1 MTTID
6 FTISLFCRIDDVL
19 QDQEKHPFALLH
31 PSEVVTLAMLQV
43 LRGEGN
49 RAFDRWVRRELKSLF
64 PRLPERTRLFRLF
77 VQYQELCQRFLAQT
91 TFFGIV
97 DSYGIE
103 LVHPWRERRT
113 QREVARKGVSL
124 HRWIVGAKV
133 CVLTDCL
140 GRIVDFGVEGANVH
154 DSKFHPLIE
163 KVKDHMIVLGDKGF
177 HARTDAPCNL
187 KICNKG
193 QWNERMT
200 IETLFSLF
208 TTVLRL
214 KKLAHRLLEPLK
226 ARLAYTCALCNL
238 CFDWNGETKLQLA
251 QFKL

>member
-6 FTISLFCRIDDVL
+6 FTLSLFCRIDDVL
-19 QDQEKHPFALLH
+19 LDQEKPAFALLY

-49 RAFDRWVRRELKSLF
+49 RAFDCWIRRELSGLF

-77 VQYQELCQRFLAQT
+77 IKYQDLAQRFLAQG

-113 QREVARKGVSL
+113 QRALARKGKSL

-133 CVLTDCL
+133 CVLTDCF
-140 GRIVDFGVEGANVH
+140 GRITGFEVDGANVH
-154 DSKFHPLIE
+154 DTRFHPLIE
-163 KVKDHMIVLGDKGF
+163 TVKDRMIVLGDGGF
-177 HARTDAPCNL
+177 HARQGDPQNL
-187 KICNKG
+187 KICRKG
-193 QWNERMT
+193 SWNERMV

-208 TTVLRL
+208 TTVLGL

-226 ARLAYTCALCNL
+226 ARLAYTCAVCNL
-238 CFDWNGETKLQLA
+238 CFDWSGETKLQLA